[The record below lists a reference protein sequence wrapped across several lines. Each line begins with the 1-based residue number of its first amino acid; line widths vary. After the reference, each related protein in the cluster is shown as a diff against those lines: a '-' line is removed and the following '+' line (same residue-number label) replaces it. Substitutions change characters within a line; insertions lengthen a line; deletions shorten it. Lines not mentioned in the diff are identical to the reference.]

1 MVADLERAIDLLPE
15 LYVTPDRVRVNRYA
29 AMAFLARAALY
40 SGDRERALTLSN
52 DVLDR
57 TDLYSWEEDLDEVFL
72 KGSKGTLWQLKPV
85 SSGGN
90 TLEAQTFIFESG
102 PPINQGAL
110 TQSFMDGF
118 APGDQR
124 AVHWTRGITNGTTVW
139 YHPYKYRA
147 NAPTGSSVEH
157 SVVLRLGELY
167 LIRAEARMQSGDLDG
182 AMADLNKIRGR
193 AGLSDLEGLD
203 RMSLEVAL
211 LQERRY
217 ELFTEFGHRWFDL
230 KRFQKAGE
238 VLGPLKPNWREYHL
252 LFPIPQSE
260 LLANPNLNPQN
271 DGY

>member
-1 MVADLERAIDLLPE
+1 
-15 LYVTPDRVRVNRYA
+15 
-29 AMAFLARAALY
+29 
-40 SGDRERALTLSN
+40 
-52 DVLDR
+52 
-57 TDLYSWEEDLDEVFL
+57 
-72 KGSKGTLWQLKPV
+72 
-85 SSGGN
+85 
-90 TLEAQTFIFESG
+90 
-102 PPINQGAL
+102 
-110 TQSFMDGF
+110 
-118 APGDQR
+118 
-124 AVHWTRGITNGTTVW
+124 
-139 YHPYKYRA
+139 
-147 NAPTGSSVEH
+147 
-157 SVVLRLGELY
+157 
-167 LIRAEARMQSGDLDG
+167 MQSGDLDG